1 MSQQAAAGQG
11 QGRGGGRKPRYFP
24 KGRGMD
30 AGAKVYKSS
39 IPGIEKHTFNI
50 GQNKFA
56 AQFTQSRENVANF
69 LQQLANDKGYL
80 VAETVRTRKQ
90 PINGNYPNADDLQ
103 IVRAEEV
110 KSVAKRRLKLEE
122 LLKKGYTTVYSQCT
136 EEVRDKLESSDD
148 WERIQKA
155 QSLHELQHQRHRR
168 GVMQKRHRVK
178 Q

>member
-1 MSQQAAAGQG
+1 
-11 QGRGGGRKPRYFP
+11 
-24 KGRGMD
+24 MD
-30 AGAKVYKSS
+30 TVAKAYKSS
-39 IPGIEKHTFNI
+39 ITGIEEHTFNT
-50 GQNKFA
+50 GQNKFVA
-56 AQFTQSRENVANF
+56 KFTQLRENVGYF
-69 LQQLANDKGYL
+69 LQRTAHNKGYL
-80 VAETVRTRKQ
+80 VAETVRTGKQ
-90 PINGNYPNADDLQ
+90 QMIDLPHPIDGNDPNVEDLK

-136 EEVRDKLESSDD
+136 EEVWDKLESSDD